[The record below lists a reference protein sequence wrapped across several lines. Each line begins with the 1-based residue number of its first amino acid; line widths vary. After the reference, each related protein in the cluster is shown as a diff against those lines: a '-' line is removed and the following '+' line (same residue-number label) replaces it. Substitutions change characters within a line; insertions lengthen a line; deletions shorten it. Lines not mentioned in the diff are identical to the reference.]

1 MIEMSRTDLEMHIL
15 IEIITISFGGVGMA
29 ICLGWRGGLNP
40 VLISV
45 KTIAVQH
52 FLEDLVALKTAAATV
67 EATLKTAAAATV
79 EATLKTAAAAEET
92 SAATEG
98 TGTGPAP
105 TYSDTTWHHQKNVD
119 RNLY

>member
-67 EATLKTAAAATV
+67 EATLKTAA
-79 EATLKTAAAAEET
+79 EET

-98 TGTGPAP
+98 TGTGSAP
-105 TYSDTTWHHQKNVD
+105 TYSDTTWHHQKNVN